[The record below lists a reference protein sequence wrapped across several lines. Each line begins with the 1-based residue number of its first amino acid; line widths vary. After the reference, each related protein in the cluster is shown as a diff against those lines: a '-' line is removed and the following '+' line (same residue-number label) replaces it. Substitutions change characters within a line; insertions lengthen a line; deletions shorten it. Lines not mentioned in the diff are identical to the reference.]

1 MFKYIMSSNI
11 NPQPTQESLL
21 TRDHRFLLNTYL
33 SMYNSTIRQIDQL
46 YANLDEIRDSI
57 DILVSASL
65 RSSSSTNRRR
75 NRERNNSTETSSHSI
90 HQTRPLRSTRDPI
103 PLRPGTPSPL
113 SREEIFEFTFVP
125 ADSQR
130 LTTELQSLMRN
141 FYNPIPVAPTLQ
153 QINEA
158 TSNAIFSEI
167 NDPVNSSC
175 PITLERFTED
185 QLVCQI
191 KHCGHIFNREQL
203 FSWFTSNVRCPVCRY
218 DIREYGGSN
227 MTNEEPTIPA
237 TTTQTMMTDTS
248 DNIISNITN
257 ILMADLLTNTTTDLS
272 NNPFA
277 LLNSLLNFPNTT
289 SSYSYTRR

>member
-1 MFKYIMSSNI
+1 
-11 NPQPTQESLL
+11 
-21 TRDHRFLLNTYL
+21 
-33 SMYNSTIRQIDQL
+33 MYNSTLRQIDQL
-46 YANLDEIRDSI
+46 YVNLDEIRESI

-75 NRERNNSTETSSHSI
+75 NRERNNNTETSSSSY

-125 ADSQR
+125 ADSHR

-141 FYNPIPVAPTLQ
+141 FYNPIQVAPTLQ

-167 NDPVNSSC
+167 IDPVNSSC
-175 PITLERFTED
+175 PITLERFTD
-185 QLVCQI
+185 HQLVCQI

-203 FSWFTSNVRCPVCRY
+203 FSWFTNNVRCPVCRY
-218 DIREYGGSN
+218 DIREYAGN
-227 MTNEEPTIPA
+227 TTNVTNEEPTIPA
-237 TTTQTMMTDTS
+237 TTTQAMMTDTS

-277 LLNSLLNFPNTT
+277 LLNSLLQLPTT
-289 SSYSYTRR
+289 SYSYTRR